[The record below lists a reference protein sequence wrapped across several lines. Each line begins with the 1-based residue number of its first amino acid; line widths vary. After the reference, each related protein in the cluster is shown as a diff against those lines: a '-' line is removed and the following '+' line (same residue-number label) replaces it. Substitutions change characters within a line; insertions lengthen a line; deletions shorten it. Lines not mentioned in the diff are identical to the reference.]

1 MNVHPRPIGVFD
13 SGLGGLSVLRELRA
27 LLPAEDV
34 LDYAD
39 SAHCPYGALSSAAIL
54 GRSRAISAALLGR
67 GAKLLVVACNTASAV
82 ALAQLRVELPD
93 VPIVGLVPAVKPA
106 VATTRTGR
114 IAVLAT
120 PQTVASAALASLIRD
135 HAGRAEVILV
145 PALGLVELVEAGE
158 TAGLRA
164 EAMLRRLLVA
174 LTVQG
179 VDTLVLGCTHYPFLS
194 AAIRRLVG
202 RELTVVDSGE
212 AIARRVR
219 AVLDEHSLEE
229 LDGRPGTLTLLTS
242 GDPAEV
248 GARASRLLGTAVTA
262 TRSAIGRDAA
272 VPTGADPN
280 RLMPAA
286 ACAQPSR
293 GRRKMTAEP
302 TAEIG
307 HNARPPTAHGGSDSR
322 EAPLA
327 PRSRSFAVLRS
338 LPNGGT
344 QP

>member
-34 LDYAD
+34 LYYAD

-120 PQTVASAALASLIRD
+120 PQTVASTALASLIRD

-179 VDTLVLGCTHYPFLS
+179 VDTLVLGCTHYPMLREALARF
-194 AAIRRLVG
+194 VG
-202 RELTVVDSGE
+202 PEITLVDSARNCALAVRDLLHSENLAAPAPHLGRLRVALTDKSTAFLRVAEE
-212 AIARRVR
+212 ALALPV
-219 AVLDEHSLEE
+219 
-229 LDGRPGTLTLLTS
+229 
-242 GDPAEV
+242 GDV
-248 GARASRLLGTAVTA
+248 QLRHVQG
-262 TRSAIGRDAA
+262 IAA
-272 VPTGADPN
+272 V
-280 RLMPAA
+280 
-286 ACAQPSR
+286 
-293 GRRKMTAEP
+293 
-302 TAEIG
+302 
-307 HNARPPTAHGGSDSR
+307 
-322 EAPLA
+322 
-327 PRSRSFAVLRS
+327 
-338 LPNGGT
+338 
-344 QP
+344 